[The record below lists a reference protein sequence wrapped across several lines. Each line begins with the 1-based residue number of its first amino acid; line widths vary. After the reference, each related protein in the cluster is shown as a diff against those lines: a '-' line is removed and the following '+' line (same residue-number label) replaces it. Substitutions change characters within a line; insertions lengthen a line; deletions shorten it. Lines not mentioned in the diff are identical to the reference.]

1 MARPRAQDYDTK
13 RTAIRDAAAALFA
26 ERGFDGS
33 SMSDLA
39 DRCATTKSG
48 LYHYYASKEE
58 VLNDILIEHLGGLV
72 RIVRDAAAEAA
83 ALPAPE
89 RLELIV
95 ARLLAAYA
103 RADHQHKVQLNE
115 LWRLAEGERAAI
127 VAMERE
133 IVGCVADTLA
143 EINPQLRSQRGL
155 LKPVTMSLFGM
166 LNWHYLWF
174 REDGPMSRDD
184 YARLATRL
192 FLDGAKSI

>member
-13 RTAIRDAAAALFA
+13 RSAIRDAAAALFA

-39 DRCATTKSG
+39 ERCATTKSG

-58 VLNDILIEHLGGLV
+58 VLYDILTEHLGGLV
-72 RIVRDAAAEAA
+72 RIVRDAAAEGA

-89 RLELIV
+89 RLELLI
-95 ARLLAAYA
+95 ARLLGAYA

-115 LWRLAEGERAAI
+115 LWRLAEDERGAI
-127 VAMERE
+127 VEMERE
-133 IVGCVADTLA
+133 IVGRVADTLA
-143 EINPQLRSQRGL
+143 DINPKLQTQRGL

-174 REDGPMSRDD
+174 RDDGPMSRDD

-192 FLDGAKSI
+192 FLDGARTL

>member
-13 RTAIRDAAAALFA
+13 RSAIRDAAAALFA

-39 DRCATTKSG
+39 ERCATTKSG

-58 VLNDILIEHLGGLV
+58 VLYDILTEHLGGLV
-72 RIVRDAAAEAA
+72 RIVRDAAAEGA

-89 RLELIV
+89 RLELLI
-95 ARLLAAYA
+95 ARLLGAYA

-115 LWRLAEGERAAI
+115 LWRLAEDERGAI
-127 VAMERE
+127 VEMERE
-133 IVGCVADTLA
+133 IVGRVADTLA
-143 EINPQLRSQRGL
+143 DINPKLQTQRGL

-174 REDGPMSRDD
+174 RDDGPMSRDD

>member
-13 RTAIRDAAAALFA
+13 RSAIRDAAAALFA

-39 DRCATTKSG
+39 ERCATTKSG

-58 VLNDILIEHLGGLV
+58 VLYDILTEHLGGLV
-72 RIVRDAAAEAA
+72 RIVRDAAAEGA

-89 RLELIV
+89 RLELLI
-95 ARLLAAYA
+95 ARLLGAYA

-115 LWRLAEGERAAI
+115 LWRLAEDERGAI
-127 VAMERE
+127 VEMERE
-133 IVGCVADTLA
+133 IVGRVADTLA
-143 EINPQLRSQRGL
+143 DINPKLRTQRGL

-174 REDGPMSRDD
+174 RDDGPMSRDD

>member
-13 RTAIRDAAAALFA
+13 RSAIRDAAAALFA

-39 DRCATTKSG
+39 ERCATTKSG

-58 VLNDILIEHLGGLV
+58 VLYDILTEHLGGLV
-72 RIVRDAAAEAA
+72 RIVRDAAAEGA

-89 RLELIV
+89 RLELLI
-95 ARLLAAYA
+95 ARLLGAYA

-115 LWRLAEGERAAI
+115 LWRLAEDERGAI
-127 VAMERE
+127 VEMERE
-133 IVGCVADTLA
+133 IVGRVADTLA
-143 EINPQLRSQRGL
+143 DINPKLRTQRGL

-174 REDGPMSRDD
+174 RDDGPMSRDD

-192 FLDGAKSI
+192 FLDGARTL